1 MKLFIRNLPYSATEQ
16 EIKAFFEDCG
26 ECDAEVL
33 LDNRGRSRGSA
44 YATFTTEAATESAL
58 KKTGALLGGRVIK
71 VEKATARKRYNNR
84 RRNRQ
89 QQTGD
94 EICFGYPVNQ
104 QIYIG
109 NIGDM
114 EEEEITQMFMAFG
127 YIIEVDI
134 MRYRKTGIPKGFGFV
149 IFDNANSALNAL
161 TLDGAQC
168 YGRRLRVSL
177 AQAKKSYP
185 KEAQPLPKPKHDSYK
200 HHSPLYVPP
209 KVYPGYEGGPI
220 GFIEPQHAF
229 VEGFAHPGYVEART
243 PPNAIAPMAGG
254 LGQPALTPLS
264 PTEGNA
270 PQSVRHPL
278 QQAPPAQMQQI
289 PALIAGFGNLS
300 FQDRR

>member
-1 MKLFIRNLPYSATEQ
+1 MKLFIRNLPYSTTEL
-16 EIKAFFEDCG
+16 EIKAFFEECG
-26 ECDAEVL
+26 ECEAEVL

-58 KKTGALLGGRVIK
+58 KKTGELLGGRVIK
-71 VEKATARKRYNNR
+71 VEKASARKRNNNR
-84 RRNRQ
+84 RRNRQQQ

-114 EEEEITQMFMAFG
+114 EEEEVAQMFMAFG

-134 MRYRKTGIPKGFGFV
+134 MRWRKSRIPKGFGFV
-149 IFDNANSALNAL
+149 IFDDAKSALNAL
-161 TLDGAQC
+161 SLDGAQC
-168 YGRRLRVSL
+168 YGRRLRVKL

-209 KVYPGYEGGPI
+209 NVYPGYEGGPV

-229 VEGFAHPGYVEART
+229 IHQGYVEGETA
-243 PPNAIAPMAGG
+243 PNAIAPMAGG
-254 LGQPALTPLS
+254 LAQPTLAPLS

-270 PQSVRHPL
+270 PQSDRHPL
-278 QQAPPAQMQQI
+278 QQAPPTQMQQI